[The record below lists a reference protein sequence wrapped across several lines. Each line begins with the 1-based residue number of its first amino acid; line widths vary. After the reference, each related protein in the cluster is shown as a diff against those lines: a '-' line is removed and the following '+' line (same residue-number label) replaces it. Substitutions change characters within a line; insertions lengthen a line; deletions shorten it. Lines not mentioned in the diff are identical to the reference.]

1 MTTVQERKLNMYL
14 AAEDFLNLN
23 GGITKDLPNYEGN
36 FTAFRSTIARI
47 MLIAEMQK
55 DTTTGAAKEKKRLRE
70 NLINLASDHSRSI
83 TAFAKFTNNELL
95 LDKVKFS
102 NSDLIKM
109 TGVELKNYA
118 QIIYNKGE
126 DNIGL
131 LATYGITPEVQ
142 KELND
147 AIVAFD
153 ASLAKPRVGI
163 NEKAKATNELGLIF
177 VSADSILDNIDTA
190 IAIIRRKEVNFFK
203 AYSSNRRLVETASG
217 MLALKASAK
226 ELTTGEPVS
235 GALFTFSHELEKLAG
250 SNGNGEI
257 SKKTSKKGS
266 FHIRNMKAG
275 TYKVVVSKPG
285 YKEKEVT
292 VSVADGE
299 RSDLKVEMEKV

>member
-102 NSDLIKM
+102 NSELMKM

-118 QIIYNKGE
+118 QIIYNKSE

-131 LATYGITPEVQ
+131 LATYGITPETQ

-163 NEKAKATNELGLIF
+163 NEKAKATNELGLQF

-190 IAIIRRKEVNFFK
+190 ISIIRRKEVNFFK
-203 AYSSNRRLVETASG
+203 AYTSNRKLVETSSG

-226 ELTTGEPVS
+226 ELTSGEPVP
-235 GALFTFSHELEKLAG
+235 GALFTFSHDLENLAG

-285 YKEKEVT
+285 YKEREVT

-299 RSDLKVEMEKV
+299 RSDLKVEMEKA

>member
-102 NSDLIKM
+102 NSELMKM

-131 LATYGITPEVQ
+131 LAMYGITPETQ

-190 IAIIRRKEVNFFK
+190 ISIIRRKEVNFFK
-203 AYSSNRRLVETASG
+203 AYTSNRKLVETASG

-235 GALFTFSHELEKLAG
+235 GAIFTFNHDNTNQPG

-257 SKKTSKKGS
+257 TKKTSRKGS
-266 FHIRNMKAG
+266 FHIKNMEPG
-275 TYKVVVSKPG
+275 TYRVSVNKPG
-285 YKEKEVT
+285 YKGKEVT
-292 VSVADGE
+292 VSVAYGE
-299 RSDLKVEMEKV
+299 RSDLRVELEKA